1 MTRFFIRHFT
11 NPAIAVSTYDIKTNE
26 GEEALVADLVKV
38 INDTP
43 SYLKQL
49 GIASNLPLTLHLP
62 DGITPLRP
70 GLPLNELSVGTTDAR
85 PLIIRQQG
93 VSRLNLLL
101 TR

>member
-38 INDTP
+38 IKTTP
-43 SYLKQL
+43 AYLEQL
-49 GIASNLPLTLHLP
+49 GIASKLPLTLHLP
-62 DGITPLRP
+62 DGTLLEEDTKLNLITT
-70 GLPLNELSVGTTDAR
+70 GTTKKTS
-85 PLIIRQQG
+85 LIIKQQG
-93 VSRLNLLL
+93 VSLLNLLL